1 MVIKNLVI
9 CFEDEGYVE
18 CLLEDETKIDVSFDM
33 LFKQIKKENK
43 KLFKAINQY
52 DSYDEGIELM
62 TWMGLDISSFLVN
75 YLTNL
80 KTKNGGTLKDLV
92 WTKDQNGK
100 WVTKL

>member
-52 DSYDEGIELM
+52 DSYDEGIELI

-75 YLTNL
+75 YLIDL
-80 KTKNGGTLKDLV
+80 KNKNGGTIKDLI